1 MATRRL
7 RRRRLRTVSFL
18 SGARRDGID
27 ISPAVFAGHRSL
39 YRVHTLSYP
48 QDMSRRRSAY
58 SLPFAWSE
66 IYDNRRARD
75 FDNRSYP
82 RRFSGIE
89 ATVKSGK
96 VSSSDAIPYR
106 FYFYAPRGVVLC
118 VRREQRR
125 RVIFARGSAG
135 NRVKPPRFSQDSLIS
150 CNS

>member
-18 SGARRDGID
+18 SGARRDEIN

-39 YRVHTLSYP
+39 NRVHTLSYP

-58 SLPFAWSE
+58 SLPFSWSE
-66 IYDNRRARD
+66 IYDNRRDRS
-75 FDNRSYP
+75 FDNRTYP
-82 RRFSGIE
+82 RRFSGVE
-89 ATVKSGK
+89 ATINSGK
-96 VSSSDAIPYR
+96 ISSSNVIPYR
-106 FYFYAPRGVVLC
+106 FYFHAPRGVVLC

-135 NRVKPPRFSQDSLIS
+135 SRVKPPRFNQDSLIS
-150 CNS
+150 CKS